1 MREDTYSKKRNTLSP
16 INNPPQ
22 LTRSIILFALFQ
34 KTNKQ
39 RKRSNSPRYIADT
52 DSFKQFI
59 FPYCLQEAMIDT
71 IFSKTQTNKKRIAIN
86 PCHSQKVSSTI
97 PLASKKRIIFVLFP
111 KLKQRNKRVE

>member
-22 LTRSIILFALFQ
+22 LTRSITLFALFQ

-39 RKRSNSPRYIADT
+39 TKRSNSPRYIADT

-59 FPYCLQEAMIDT
+59 LPYCLQEAMIDT
-71 IFSKTQTNKKRIAIN
+71 IFSKTQTNKKELLSIHAIA
-86 PCHSQKVSSTI
+86 
-97 PLASKKRIIFVLFP
+97 KKFP
-111 KLKQRNKRVE
+111 APSP